1 MKTDRISAPGKIWF
15 ITGASSGFGRATTLA
30 VLESGGRVAAA
41 GLEPDAIRSL
51 VHGCGDRALPLGL
64 DVADA
69 EAARDAVER
78 CVAHFGRLDVVYNN
92 AGYGHIGAVEELTD
106 AEVRRQID
114 VNLLGVINVT
124 RAALPYMRRQRSG
137 HLLQQSSL
145 NGVEGLVGAAYYCS
159 SKFGI
164 EGFSESLADEVAH
177 LGIKVTIIEPGP
189 FRTRFL
195 DERSV
200 KWSPPI
206 SEYAESVGKS
216 REILRNLNGQQPGDP
231 ARAAQA
237 LLEIVSS
244 DRPPRRLALGRMA
257 IEHSRS
263 VLTARLAELDA
274 WTGLSVS
281 ADFPQEDSAEIVRR
295 AHAAFNDREIDTGVA
310 LMDADVDWPN
320 VPDGGFV
327 HGRDEVRRHWTEQFS
342 KADPRVEIDD
352 VRERGDGRVEAQ
364 VRQTIRGPDGQE
376 LPEEHATHVFTMAGD
391 RIKRMEVRR

>member
-1 MKTDRISAPGKIWF
+1 MKAERKSTGGKIWF

-41 GLEPDAIRSL
+41 GLEPDAIKDL
-51 VHGCGDRALPLGL
+51 VHAFGDRALALGL
-64 DVADA
+64 DVTNA
-69 EAARDAVER
+69 EAARDAIDR
-78 CVAHFGRLDVVYNN
+78 CLAHFGRLDVVYNN

-106 AEVRRQID
+106 AELRRQLD

-124 RAALPYMRRQRSG
+124 RAVLPCMRRQRSG

-145 NGVEGLVGAAYYCS
+145 NGVEGLVGAAYYCA

-200 KWSPPI
+200 KWSPPM
-206 SEYAESVGKS
+206 SDYAESVGKS
-216 REILRNLNGQQPGDP
+216 REILRKLNGQQPGDP
-231 ARAAQA
+231 ARAAQV
-237 LLEIVSS
+237 LLDIVAM
-244 DRPPRRLALGRMA
+244 DRPPRRLTLGQMA
-257 IEHSRS
+257 IEHTRS
-263 VLTARLAELDA
+263 VLAGKLKELDT
-274 WTGLSVS
+274 WIELSVS
-281 ADFPQEDSAEIVRR
+281 ADFPQRASAEIVRR
-295 AHAAFNDREIDTGVA
+295 AYAAFNDREVDTGVA
-310 LMDADVDWPN
+310 LMDADVDWPK

-327 HGRDEVRRHWTEQFS
+327 HGRDEVRRHWMEQFS

-352 VRERGDGRVEAQ
+352 VTERGDGRVEAQ